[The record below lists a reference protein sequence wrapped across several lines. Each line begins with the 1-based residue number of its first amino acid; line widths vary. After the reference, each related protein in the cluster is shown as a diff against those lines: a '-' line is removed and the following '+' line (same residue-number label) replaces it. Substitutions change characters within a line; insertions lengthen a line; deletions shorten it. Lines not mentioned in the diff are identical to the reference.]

1 MARDTRTSAD
11 DKAVREVADSV
22 MRTWAANDAD
32 AFAALFEAD
41 ASLIGDTYM
50 RGREGIRAFMAQGFE
65 GPYKGSSVV
74 VEPLDVRFVRDD
86 VALLVTK
93 GRVEIPGVPAETPGL
108 AFFATCTLVHGS
120 GGWLIAAYQNSKA
133 TAEDS

>member
-1 MARDTRTSAD
+1 MVEDARTGTDE
-11 DKAVREVADSV
+11 KAVRAVVDGV
-22 MRTWAANDAD
+22 MDAWAANDAD
-32 AFAALFEAD
+32 AFASLFDTD

-50 RGREGIRAFMAQGFE
+50 RGREGIRAFMGQGFE

-93 GRVEIPGVPAETPGL
+93 GRVQIPGVPPEAPDL
-108 AFFATCTLVHGS
+108 AFFATCTLVRGDD
-120 GGWLIAAYQNSKA
+120 GWLIAAYQNSKA
-133 TAEDS
+133 TSEDG